1 MTTTNKNFQE
11 ITPNVIKV
19 GSVYILTE
27 EEYEYL
33 RKSLGILINLLGTS
47 KQFIQAHD
55 ALLNK

>member
-11 ITPNVIKV
+11 ITSSVIKV

-33 RKSLGILINLLGTS
+33 RKSLGILMNLLSTS